1 MAFCFD
7 LVPPFYFLKWN
18 RLFSTFIPVLSEH
31 VTTSNAYLSREVC
44 TNLQIKKIFAS
55 EGLLHNLKVREFAV
69 QSKNI
74 KKLPSQIYSF
84 WNCLSRNL
92 LLSEVIMIIF
102 LLLLPKDLRKTLKTN
117 YRYSSKWPPGTGKSQ
132 STIMITRK

>member
-1 MAFCFD
+1 M
-7 LVPPFYFLKWN
+7 
-18 RLFSTFIPVLSEH
+18 PVLSEH

-55 EGLLHNLKVREFAV
+55 EALLHNLKVQGFTV

-74 KKLPSQIYSF
+74 KKPPSQTYSF

-92 LLSEVIMIIF
+92 LLRDVIIII
-102 LLLLPKDLRKTLKTN
+102 LL
-117 YRYSSKWPPGTGKSQ
+117 
-132 STIMITRK
+132 